1 MTYMP
6 SASSTIIGPPSSAS
20 WAALRVPTKR
30 WSMAAW
36 RRPGMSSGAGTVSG
50 SLLIIALLFVLAV
63 DG

>member
-1 MTYMP
+1 MP

-36 RRPGMSSGAGTVSG
+36 RRPGMSSGAGTVSVRLVVIV
-50 SLLIIALLFVLAV
+50 LLCIVAV
-63 DG
+63 DR